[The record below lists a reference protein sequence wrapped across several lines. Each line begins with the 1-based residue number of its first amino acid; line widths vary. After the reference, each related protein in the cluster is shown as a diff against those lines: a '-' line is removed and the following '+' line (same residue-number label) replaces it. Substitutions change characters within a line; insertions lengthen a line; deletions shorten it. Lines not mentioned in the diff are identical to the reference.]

1 MVSSTKRFSPPI
13 QNIVFDFGGV
23 LANFDYGIVYRRF
36 AQKSPLTVSEIHER
50 LYYSSTHLDFEGGR
64 ITGREFYR
72 QVVEVIHLRMDY
84 ETFFE
89 AWADIFWPIEP
100 MLDLAEELGRR
111 YELFLL
117 SNTNEIHYTEFPK
130 IPRLSDLI
138 PRQGVSHLLK
148 VMKPDVRIYQRFLD
162 KFTLRAKE
170 CLFIDDMQVNVDG
183 AKEAGLRA
191 IRHKDVDSTRAELAK
206 LGILDS

>member
-1 MVSSTKRFSPPI
+1 MVPPTTDSSTSIRNVI
-13 QNIVFDFGGV
+13 FDFGGV
-23 LANFDYGIVYRRF
+23 LADFDYGIVYRRL

-50 LYYSSTHLDFEGGR
+50 LYYSSIHLDFEGGR
-64 ITGREFYR
+64 INGEEFYER
-72 QVVEVIHLRMDY
+72 VRSTIELRMDY

-100 MLDLAEELGRR
+100 MLDLAEELSTR

-130 IPRLSDLI
+130 IPRLSELI

-148 VMKPDVRIYQRFLD
+148 IMKPDVRIYR
-162 KFTLRAKE
+162 KFAEKFDLRPE
-170 CLFIDDMQVNVDG
+170 ESLFIDDMQVNVDG
-183 AKEAGLRA
+183 AQDAGLHA
-191 IRHKDVDSTRAELAK
+191 IRHRNVESTRAELAD
-206 LGILDS
+206 LGIAV